1 MEIKDCKLRKVIS
14 CDKEENIVNVSKKL
28 RDNKERHIIVTDNE
42 KPIGIISTTDINNRV
57 VAENKD
63 IKKTK
68 AGEIMTSPIIIRD
81 INAPLVQTY
90 IDMIKQNTFSCP
102 ITKDNKLIGVLDLKE
117 LMNYIV
123 KLKPPK
129 K

>member
-14 CDKEENIVNVSKKL
+14 CDKNEDIVNIAKKL
-28 RDNKERHIIVTDNE
+28 RDNKERHIIVTENE
-42 KPIGIISTTDINNRV
+42 KPIGIISTTDINNRA

-63 IKKTK
+63 LKKTR
-68 AGEIMTSPIIIRD
+68 ARDIMTFPIVIRD

-117 LMNYIV
+117 LMNHVV
-123 KLKPPK
+123 KLKPQK